1 MLSVGLACELL
12 SKNSNKSAAVL
23 RYFHLRIIFL
33 VSPDKYFHG
42 FHPASRDATK
52 SRRPKRKA
60 ACLRNYT
67 VDELPYD
74 FIEESGDE
82 QNENPYFPGLGRE
95 NKENQISSPPISVR
109 PDQSPA
115 DAKNQIESEKDFM
128 ARHTS
133 EIKEANKMI
142 ANSVLSIF
150 DRLGRSVHGAL
161 KNFND
166 PTKADQTP
174 NLFVPLPLYNSVI
187 RTILGELAGRQIR
200 LDDYDV
206 YQIHSRANIERV
218 VRGEYL
224 QATWGSVITT
234 VRTSPEYPFNIRYSK
249 SSENMKCIFV
259 ASAKTPD
266 GTLVLSYNQK
276 LV

>member
-1 MLSVGLACELL
+1 MH
-12 SKNSNKSAAVL
+12 
-23 RYFHLRIIFL
+23 F
-33 VSPDKYFHG
+33 
-42 FHPASRDATK
+42 
-52 SRRPKRKA
+52 
-60 ACLRNYT
+60 
-67 VDELPYD
+67 
-74 FIEESGDE
+74 
-82 QNENPYFPGLGRE
+82 
-95 NKENQISSPPISVR
+95 
-109 PDQSPA
+109 
-115 DAKNQIESEKDFM
+115 SEKDFM